1 MFVGGMYVG
10 RREKEGGRE
19 EKRRRGTRDEEEVE
33 TKREV
38 GRLEEEKT
46 REEALEPSL
55 GKITGLYSSCS

>member
-1 MFVGGMYVG
+1 MEEG
-10 RREKEGGRE
+10 EEGGRGE
-19 EKRRRGTRDEEEVE
+19 ERRRGTRDEEEVE

-46 REEALEPSL
+46 WEEALEPSL

>member
-1 MFVGGMYVG
+1 MEEG
-10 RREKEGGRE
+10 EEGGRE
-19 EKRRRGTRDEEEVE
+19 EKRRRRTRDEEEVE
-33 TKREV
+33 TKRV